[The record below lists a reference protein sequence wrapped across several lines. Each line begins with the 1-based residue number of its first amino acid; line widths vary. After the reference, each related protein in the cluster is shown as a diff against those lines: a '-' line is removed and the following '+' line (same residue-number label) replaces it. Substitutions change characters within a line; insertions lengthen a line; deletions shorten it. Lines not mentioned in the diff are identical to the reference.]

1 MRLKQEDTLLNNNTN
16 NLYMSEIPVDKQKLA
31 APIKSVV
38 DKFQLLPEFLKVR
51 GLVKQHLDS
60 FNYFVNTGIKK
71 VVSANDR
78 IVSYIDPGI
87 YLRFK
92 DVRIGNPSMTTYE
105 KINPHT
111 CRLADMTYA
120 APIFADIE
128 YMQESHGQRTRLEK
142 KNVVMGR
149 MPIMLRSCRCV
160 LYGKDEAELARLGE
174 CPLDP
179 GGYFIIKGA
188 EKMIPIREQLAKN
201 RIIID
206 ADNKGN
212 ITASV
217 TSISETIKSQ
227 TVIQMDKEKIYLL
240 LNQFVKKIPIM
251 VVMKA
256 LGMESDQEECAHIG
270 IYTQEQAL
278 AYLDTKVQY
287 SLERGAFLIL
297 RDIFLVNVPVRCN
310 NFRPKCLYVAV
321 MLRRMMEATLNKHA
335 IDDKDYVGNK
345 HLELSGQL
353 ISLLFEDLFKKTIKK
368 VGDNIDKALAA
379 ISRSRALDPSR
390 LLCELDIIS
399 EGLKW
404 TLSTGNLPTNRFRM
418 QSKGVTQTLGRMS
431 FIGTLG
437 FMTKVSQQFDKSRKV
452 SGPRALHPSQWGM
465 LCPCDTPEGE
475 GCGLDKNLALM
486 THVTTD
492 EDEGPLISLV
502 CRKCGLIGYY
512 SHKLKTGFCSSC
524 KIGENVSSMKL
535 PYACKLLIQELQS
548 MNIVPCL
555 KLVER

>member
-1 MRLKQEDTLLNNNTN
+1 
-16 NLYMSEIPVDKQKLA
+16 LYVSEIPVDKQKLA

-78 IVSYIDPGI
+78 IVSHIDPAI
-87 YLRFK
+87 YLR
-92 DVRIGNPSMTTYE
+92 
-105 KINPHT
+105 
-111 CRLADMTYA
+111 YA

-179 GGYFIIKGA
+179 GGYFIINGA
-188 EKMIPIREQLAKN
+188 EKVIPIREQLAKN

-206 ADNKGN
+206 ADNKRN

-217 TSISETIKSQ
+217 TSISETIKSR

-256 LGMESDQEECAHIG
+256 MGMESDQEVMQMVGADPC
-270 IYTQEQAL
+270 YSAL
-278 AYLDTKVQY
+278 LLP
-287 SLERGAFLIL
+287 SIEELGAFLIL
-297 RDIFLVNVPVRCN
+297 RDIFLANVPVRCN
-310 NFRPKCLYVAV
+310 NLRPKCLYVAV

-335 IDDKDYVGNK
+335 MDD
-345 HLELSGQL
+345 
-353 ISLLFEDLFKKTIKK
+353 
-368 VGDNIDKALAA
+368 
-379 ISRSRALDPSR
+379 
-390 LLCELDIIS
+390 
-399 EGLKW
+399 
-404 TLSTGNLPTNRFRM
+404 
-418 QSKGVTQTLGRMS
+418 
-431 FIGTLG
+431 
-437 FMTKVSQQFDKSRKV
+437 
-452 SGPRALHPSQWGM
+452 
-465 LCPCDTPEGE
+465 
-475 GCGLDKNLALM
+475 
-486 THVTTD
+486 
-492 EDEGPLISLV
+492 
-502 CRKCGLIGYY
+502 
-512 SHKLKTGFCSSC
+512 
-524 KIGENVSSMKL
+524 
-535 PYACKLLIQELQS
+535 
-548 MNIVPCL
+548 
-555 KLVER
+555 

>member
-87 YLRFK
+87 YLRFS
-92 DVRIGNPSMTTYE
+92 DFRIGNPSMTTYE

-128 YMQESHGQRTRLEK
+128 YVQESHGQRTRLEK

-179 GGYFIIKGA
+179 GGYFIINGA
-188 EKMIPIREQLAKN
+188 EKVIPIREQLAKN

-256 LGMESDQEECAHIG
+256 MGMESDQEVMQMVGADPCYSALLLPSMEECACIG

-278 AYLDTKVQY
+278 AYLDTKISVHY
-287 SLERGAFLIL
+287 TELEE
-297 RDIFLVNVPVRCN
+297 N
-310 NFRPKCLYVAV
+310 
-321 MLRRMMEATLNKHA
+321 
-335 IDDKDYVGNK
+335 
-345 HLELSGQL
+345 SG
-353 ISLLFEDLFKKTIKK
+353 
-368 VGDNIDKALAA
+368 
-379 ISRSRALDPSR
+379 
-390 LLCELDIIS
+390 
-399 EGLKW
+399 
-404 TLSTGNLPTNRFRM
+404 LPP
-418 QSKGVTQTLGRMS
+418 QSFS
-431 FIGTLG
+431 
-437 FMTKVSQQFDKSRKV
+437 
-452 SGPRALHPSQWGM
+452 A
-465 LCPCDTPEGE
+465 
-475 GCGLDKNLALM
+475 
-486 THVTTD
+486 
-492 EDEGPLISLV
+492 
-502 CRKCGLIGYY
+502 
-512 SHKLKTGFCSSC
+512 
-524 KIGENVSSMKL
+524 
-535 PYACKLLIQELQS
+535 
-548 MNIVPCL
+548 
-555 KLVER
+555 